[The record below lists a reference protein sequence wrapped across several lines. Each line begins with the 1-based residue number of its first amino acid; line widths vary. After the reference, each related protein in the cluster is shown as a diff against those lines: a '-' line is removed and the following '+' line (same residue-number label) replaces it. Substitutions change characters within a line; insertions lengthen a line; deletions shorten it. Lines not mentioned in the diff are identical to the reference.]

1 MNTNKKIII
10 GSVMGCILG
19 ATVGYSASVVSLPH
33 TFTAGTPIKASEV
46 NANFSALAQE
56 ISKIKT
62 ATSFNTV
69 TDFSEISLTPVNAA
83 VNSTIVV
90 GTENFTMKQKTDI
103 TDPITGKKYTL
114 NYPSL
119 SSNTLSD
126 ISYFVDGGT
135 CKEGRLGRGLAVRA
149 GNSGT
154 FTSYVGVYGKYV
166 GSSSGLAPF
175 QFVNSFISVKVG
187 NNLCAEFHLEQQNDF
202 NNVTL
207 SAIIN
212 RALELQKY
220 VSVKE
225 T

>member
-10 GSVMGCILG
+10 GSLMGCIFG
-19 ATVGYSASVVSLPH
+19 ATVGYSASVINLPH
-33 TFTAGTPIKASEV
+33 TFTAGTVIKASEI

-56 ISKIKT
+56 ISKVKT
-62 ATSFNTV
+62 ASSFNTV
-69 TDFSEISLTPVNAA
+69 TDFSEILITPVNAA

-90 GTENFTMKQKTDI
+90 GTESFIMKQKTDI

-126 ISYFVDGGT
+126 ISYFADGGT

-166 GSSSGLAPF
+166 GNVGTTPF
-175 QFVNSFISVKVG
+175 QSTVSFVSVKLG
-187 NNLCAEFHLEQQNDF
+187 NNLCAEFGLEQADF
-202 NNVTL
+202 NNVTVN
-207 SAIIN
+207 AMIN